1 MASALIHMA
10 VAKRVNEVLKLEDE
24 KKFIFGA
31 MAPDIAKMVGS
42 TRKTSHFIT
51 KEDSDTPEINLF
63 LDKYKKYLVN
73 NYELGYFVHLV
84 TDVLWF
90 NEFLPNFVDDT
101 YLISKTGEKIKFEHD
116 ELLEILYNDYTNL
129 NAEVLSYYNLDLS
142 IFYEDFEFPEN
153 HIDEVS
159 SEHFKDVIEKFGI
172 ISSNLADNTYVLNI
186 ESIIHFIE
194 FATIY
199 CLDEIK
205 KLDL

>member
-24 KKFIFGA
+24 KKFIFGSI
-31 MAPDIAKMVGS
+31 APDIAKMVGS

-159 SEHFKDVIEKFGI
+159 NEHFKDVIEKFGI

-186 ESIIHFIE
+186 ENIIHFIE